1 MHRLK
6 LSFQS
11 STTSSTGQEYMFS
24 ADNPDSEF
32 DNQNLS
38 QNAQNLDNQSHST
51 SRTESVNQSEDDLCP
66 DCEALDSGEPDTGEE
81 NSFISSHDKQGTIIR
96 KGDSQQGT
104 IIRKRDCRHASKE
117 RSIGHTRRKDLETR
131 QLGFPYSVINCK
143 FTIHLFLTQY
153 LGFKPISVL
162 AIQSKVNRSE
172 IYWTIGIYKSDINL
186 SFGTLH

>member
-1 MHRLK
+1 
-6 LSFQS
+6 
-11 STTSSTGQEYMFS
+11 MFS

-38 QNAQNLDNQSHST
+38 QNAQNIDNQSHST

-66 DCEALDSGEPDTGEE
+66 DCEGLDSGELETGEE

-96 KGDSQQGT
+96 K
-104 IIRKRDCRHASKE
+104 RDCWHSSKE

-143 FTIHLFLTQY
+143 W
-153 LGFKPISVL
+153 
-162 AIQSKVNRSE
+162 A
-172 IYWTIGIYKSDINL
+172 
-186 SFGTLH
+186 